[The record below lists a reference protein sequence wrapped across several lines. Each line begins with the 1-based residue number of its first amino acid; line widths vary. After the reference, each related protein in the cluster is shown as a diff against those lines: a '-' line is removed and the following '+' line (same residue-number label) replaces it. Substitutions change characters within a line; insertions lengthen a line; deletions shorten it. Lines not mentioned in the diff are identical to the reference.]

1 MTYDELL
8 PILENNG
15 FYTEKLTKTNR
26 CLYVYSKSALT
37 NNTDNRNVLAII
49 SYNYYD
55 TKLKEIQFYSKFYI
69 TKDGI
74 ATADEV
80 TVDWADDEMYNE
92 ITPEKIDK
100 KFQKM
105 SLRIKTLA
113 ERAKLKRIKSDF

>member
-1 MTYDELL
+1 MTYEELL

-37 NNTDNRNVLAII
+37 NNTDNRNVLAVI

-69 TKDGI
+69 TKYGI

-80 TVDWADDEMYNE
+80 TVDWEDNE
-92 ITPEKIDK
+92 ITPEKVYK

-113 ERAKLKRIKSDF
+113 ERAKLAKIKKDF

>member
-1 MTYDELL
+1 MTYEELL

-37 NNTDNRNVLAII
+37 NNTDNRNVLAVI

-80 TVDWADDEMYNE
+80 TVDWADDEMYHE
-92 ITPEKIDK
+92 IIPEKIDK

>member
-1 MTYDELL
+1 MTYEELL

-37 NNTDNRNVLAII
+37 NNTDNRNVLAVI

-69 TKDGI
+69 TKYGI

-80 TVDWADDEMYNE
+80 TVDWVDDEMYNE

>member
-1 MTYDELL
+1 MTYEELL
-8 PILENNG
+8 PILEKNG
-15 FYTEKLTKTNR
+15 FYCEELTKTNR
-26 CLYVYSKSALT
+26 MLYVYSNSALVKNT
-37 NNTDNRNVLAII
+37 NNRNVLAVLDF
-49 SYNYYD
+49 NYD
-55 TKLKEIQFYSKFYI
+55 EPKLKEIQFYSKFYI

-80 TVDWADDEMYNE
+80 TVDWVDDEMYNE

-113 ERAKLKRIKSDF
+113 ERAKLKRIKKDF

>member
-1 MTYDELL
+1 MTYEELL

-37 NNTDNRNVLAII
+37 NNTDNRNVLAVI

-69 TKDGI
+69 TKYGI
-74 ATADEV
+74 TTADEV
-80 TVDWADDEMYNE
+80 TVDWVDNEMYNE

>member
-1 MTYDELL
+1 MTYEELL
-8 PILENNG
+8 PILEKNG

-37 NNTDNRNVLAII
+37 NNTDNRNVLAVI

-80 TVDWADDEMYNE
+80 TVDWVDYEMYNE

-113 ERAKLKRIKSDF
+113 ERTKLKRIKKDF